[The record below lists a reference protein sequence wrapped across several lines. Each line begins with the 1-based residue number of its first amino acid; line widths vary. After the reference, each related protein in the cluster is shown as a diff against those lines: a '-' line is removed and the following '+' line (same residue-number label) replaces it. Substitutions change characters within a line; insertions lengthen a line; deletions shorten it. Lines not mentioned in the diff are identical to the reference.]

1 MSRHPRCT
9 RAALALVLTCA
20 AVSAHAQPEL
30 GVDPAQPSDASEPT
44 ADATAPEQV
53 AAYRDAV
60 ERGTTAFRAGRFL
73 EARTAFELAYAMFP
87 APVLLFN
94 VASCWR
100 RLGDRDSAL
109 LAYRRFLAAAPADD
123 PRRPLATET
132 VGRLEAEE
140 RATAAAELAAQ
151 SVVLRERDRAPR
163 RWSTTAKVGMGV
175 AAIGAVGLVVGGID
189 AWRASARQDDF
200 ESLPA
205 GTPWNQRQ
213 AQRYQEGKDAATR
226 ARIVGAAGAGAFVTG
241 WVLIFVGGREH
252 RRIEIEARGGGL
264 QVAWRGR
271 F

>member
-1 MSRHPRCT
+1 M
-9 RAALALVLTCA
+9 VCA
-20 AVSAHAQPEL
+20 ATTARAQPE
-30 GVDPAQPSDASEPT
+30 PAVEPLAPAGAPPEAADTSEP
-44 ADATAPEQV
+44 APDQV

-73 EARTAFELAYAMFP
+73 EAKTAFELAYGIHP

-94 VASCWR
+94 IASCWR

-109 LAYRRFLAAAPADD
+109 AAYQRFLAAAPADD
-123 PRRPLATET
+123 PRRPLAVET
-132 VGRLEAEE
+132 VGRFEAEE
-140 RATAAAELAAQ
+140 RAAAAAEQAAA
-151 SVVLRERDRAPR
+151 SAVLRERAPR
-163 RWSTTAKVGMGV
+163 RWSTTAKIGMGV

-226 ARIVGAAGAGAFVTG
+226 ARIVGAAGASAFVTG

>member
-1 MSRHPRCT
+1 
-9 RAALALVLTCA
+9 VLTCA
-20 AVSAHAQPEL
+20 AVTAHAEPE
-30 GVDPAQPSDASEPT
+30 PAVEPAAAPKPAEPAT
-44 ADATAPEQV
+44 AETAPEQV

-60 ERGTTAFRAGRFL
+60 ERGTLAFRAGRFL
-73 EARTAFELAYAMFP
+73 EAKTAFELAYDMHP
-87 APVLLFN
+87 APVVLFN
-94 VASCWR
+94 IASCWR
-100 RLGDRDSAL
+100 RLGDRTSAL
-109 LAYRRFLAAAPADD
+109 VAYRRFLAAAPADD

-132 VGRLEAEE
+132 VGRLEAEDL
-140 RATAAAELAAQ
+140 AAAAADLAAE
-151 SVVLRERDRAPR
+151 SVVLRAPAPR

-241 WVLIFVGGREH
+241 WVLIFAGGREH